1 MLLLLNSDSSESE
14 SSSTDTSDS
23 SDSDSDAKACAYERE
38 FNKLFRI
45 PAKRPKVV
53 GFIEDVVRQYSDHE
67 VCGQQ
72 NLHARLGKPFRH
84 VRKHR
89 VQSSSR
95 VAQFLMTLGPSVIKF
110 PADLEK
116 LTSSFEKVSGM
127 PAVIGCIDESYVKIQ
142 CPAYKV
148 ASTYCNRHHYLSL
161 TLLVICDH
169 KRRFLDAFTG
179 TSSKMHDSRVF
190 SLSPLSK
197 NIASVC
203 QGRYH
208 ILGDAAYPLREYL
221 STPYRDYGAMNKQQ
235 KGFNFKFSGTRV
247 LIENAFRT
255 LKKRFRQLMYLELHT
270 IHWLN
275 EFIISCCIL
284 HNLCIDYGDEE
295 PDDDNNDDG
304 APNAI
309 QWENCTDNHSDKTDE
324 DSFTSRLCCH
334 HTSRHSTVC
343 PYASVAQRAQP
354 WRRRSDAAAA
364 VSPHRG
370 HGGHSSS
377 GSRRRHAPSSS
388 SSAACPCSSS
398 SPDGVVVEAAAP
410 RCYSSPAAAETG
422 CGVSLH
428 SAVVCSCS
436 LSPAPP
442 APRPLRTPAPCY
454 SLPPTVLCHR
464 TRVKELQCLSPCL
477 CSPVVTVAAS
487 MAAAASASASSVA
500 RSVLALLKTVARD
513 VLAVLAVVAFF
524 LTPVAALPYTRAYVP
539 NTYTLI
545 NSNCSAWA
553 LRILTWLLL
562 LPGTVSVVFV
572 LIVLPPLC
580 IPRRWKY
587 RAVIE
592 NYKVGPQT
600 TFRWESPFFDRK
612 YRL

>member
-1 MLLLLNSDSSESE
+1 M
-14 SSSTDTSDS
+14 
-23 SDSDSDAKACAYERE
+23 
-38 FNKLFRI
+38 
-45 PAKRPKVV
+45 
-53 GFIEDVVRQYSDHE
+53 
-67 VCGQQ
+67 
-72 NLHARLGKPFRH
+72 
-84 VRKHR
+84 KHR
-89 VQSSSR
+89 DCG
-95 VAQFLMTLGPSVIKF
+95 FLLRGTF
-110 PADLEK
+110 
-116 LTSSFEKVSGM
+116 SSF
-127 PAVIGCIDESYVKIQ
+127 PL
-142 CPAYKV
+142 
-148 ASTYCNRHHYLSL
+148 RH
-161 TLLVICDH
+161 TQP
-169 KRRFLDAFTG
+169 R
-179 TSSKMHDSRVF
+179 RVF
-190 SLSPLSK
+190 LLCARPRHQECGIVTTSFPQLVHLPSLLPPRQP
-197 NIASVC
+197 AQHSVP
-203 QGRYH
+203 H
-208 ILGDAAYPLREYL
+208 
-221 STPYRDYGAMNKQQ
+221 
-235 KGFNFKFSGTRV
+235 
-247 LIENAFRT
+247 
-255 LKKRFRQLMYLELHT
+255 
-270 IHWLN
+270 
-275 EFIISCCIL
+275 
-284 HNLCIDYGDEE
+284 
-295 PDDDNNDDG
+295 
-304 APNAI
+304 
-309 QWENCTDNHSDKTDE
+309 
-324 DSFTSRLCCH
+324 
-334 HTSRHSTVC
+334 
-343 PYASVAQRAQP
+343 ASVAQRAQP
-354 WRRRSDAAAA
+354 WRRRSDVPLPSPPIEGT
-364 VSPHRG
+364 VS
-370 HGGHSSS
+370 HSSS
-377 GSRRRHAPSSS
+377 GSRRRHAPSST
-388 SSAACPCSSS
+388 SSAACACSSS

-442 APRPLRTPAPCY
+442 APRPLRTPAPCH